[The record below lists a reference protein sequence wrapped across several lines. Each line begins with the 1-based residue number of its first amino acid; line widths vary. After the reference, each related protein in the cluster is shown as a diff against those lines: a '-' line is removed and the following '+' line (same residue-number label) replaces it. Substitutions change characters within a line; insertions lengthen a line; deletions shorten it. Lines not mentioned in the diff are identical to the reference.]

1 MIQYD
6 TVMTSSE
13 LSGAWR
19 PATHRLYVDVSGS
32 PPRLRAQVAVRVR
45 LSDRTMV
52 STVVGSV
59 VSLHQHGRVHRVEL
73 SPSDAG
79 QRAMAMLLSAAGGA
93 AVQYHQRAPR
103 YLARLP
109 VVVATEGGGE
119 LLMTTFSISE
129 RGCGLSWS
137 GPPPDIGK
145 TVLLRL
151 GPRARQ
157 TDVWAVVRWAG
168 RAGQGV
174 KAGVGLLQD
183 APPPAVW
190 SELFDNAARSG
201 APRA

>member
-6 TVMTSSE
+6 VAMSSSE
-13 LSGAWR
+13 LTGAWR
-19 PATHRLYVDVSGS
+19 PATHRLYVEIPGQ
-32 PPRLRAQVAVRVR
+32 PPRLRDQVAVRIR
-45 LSDRTMV
+45 LLDRTMV
-52 STVVGSV
+52 ATAVGSV
-59 VSLHQHGRVHRVEL
+59 VSLHQHGPHHRLEL
-73 SPSDAG
+73 SPSEAG
-79 QRAMAMLLSAAGGA
+79 QRAVTMLLSAAGGA
-93 AVQYHQRAPR
+93 PVQYHQRAPR

-109 VVVATEGGGE
+109 VVVATDGGGE
-119 LLMTTFSISE
+119 LLMTTFSISA

-145 TVLLRL
+145 TLRLRL
-151 GPRARQ
+151 GPRSRQ

-168 RAGQGV
+168 RAGQSV

-190 SELFDNAARSG
+190 TELFDSTARSG

>member
-6 TVMTSSE
+6 VTMTSSE
-13 LSGAWR
+13 LTGAWR
-19 PATHRLYVDVSGS
+19 PATHRLYVEVPGL
-32 PPRLRAQVAVRVR
+32 PPRLGGLMAARVR
-45 LSDRTMV
+45 LTDRTMV

-59 VSLHQHGRVHRVEL
+59 VSLHKHGSQHRVEL
-73 SPSDAG
+73 APSDAG
-79 QRAMAMLLSAAGGA
+79 QRAMAMLLSAARGT
-93 AVQYHQRAPR
+93 AVQFHQRSPR

-119 LLMTTFSISE
+119 LLMTTFSISA

-145 TVLLRL
+145 TVRLRL
-151 GPRARQ
+151 RPRTRQ

-190 SELFDNAARSG
+190 TELFDSTARSG